1 MRKYILIFIIGAL
14 VAGGGFLFFTGRGE
28 NLITKLFGP
37 DVPTAVPYQPSP
49 SVSIPTL
56 ASPKL
61 TPQLAQEINLDIP
74 FTSQAPHRN
83 WELPYKEFCEEASSL
98 MAISYVTGQTIPN
111 ADFANAKMLEIK
123 AFEEKRFGY
132 YEDTTAEETAIIL
145 KEFYKYPKVKI
156 VANPSI
162 TDIKTAL
169 SQSKAVIVPAAGR
182 KLAALPVHPRLGVML
197 RRGGELGLELLGDVG
212 TAHGPAPQ
220 HVQYRLLVFPGN
232 NRPAEHFARILGHGL
247 GSTENRQFA
256 FHCTGHVRNSFFT
269 FGFQANRP

>member
-182 KLAALPVHPRLGVML
+182 KLGNPYYTQPGPLYHML
-197 RRGGELGLELLGDVG
+197 VIKGYTKDGRFITNDPGTRRGAHFIYDPAVLWNAIRDWNGGDVD
-212 TAHGPAPQ
+212 
-220 HVQYRLLVFPGN
+220 
-232 NRPAEHFARILGHGL
+232 
-247 GSTENRQFA
+247 
-256 FHCTGHVRNSFFT
+256 TGKKVLIVV
-269 FGFQANRP
+269 G